1 VQQTSRSLNWILV
14 RVARAFRDTLS
25 ATNACAKRPA
35 HVRPPHTLPL
45 LQLIVVRGQSSC
57 TMAGEEGANQPCRLR
72 GQPDGGAYYTAT
84 VFIWLYAARGCIG
97 ARLSGSAAS
106 ARRMGACR
114 ALRRGVAAPAGI
126 NGMKG
131 GAGDDVEMPETPPT
145 PVKPAP
151 APPPTRWQAPRAC
164 PALQGSEPAACPGAR
179 TPVQLHPYAC
189 CRKSACSCPPS
200 RGAASGAGDQR
211 QVPAAGV
218 QGAGLP
224 EEEPGVLH
232 AGRRGGRHRAR
243 RRALRPAP
251 EQAGY
256 RDHRCGARL
265 HRGPVSPRPAQLA
278 LAPFTPQRGGPR
290 SFSCSAVYCLN
301 LVAPPQVQRP
311 KRVRDEMSLHFY

>member
-151 APPPTRWQAPRAC
+151 APPPTRWQVGSERESAGRRPVLAQHSRGRSRPPVLELGHLCSCIRTHAAARAPAPAPRA
-164 PALQGSEPAACPGAR
+164 GAQ
-179 TPVQLHPYAC
+179 PVAQVTNAR
-189 CRKSACSCPPS
+189 CRPQAFKAQ
-200 RGAASGAGDQR
+200 AFQKKNL
-211 QVPAAGV
+211 VYFMLAGV
-218 QGAGLP
+218 AVGIALGAGLY
-224 EEEPGVLH
+224 GLH
-232 AGRRGGRHRAR
+232 LSKRAIEIIGAGPAFTGGPSHHDQPSSLWRRS
-243 RRALRPAP
+243 RPSA
-251 EQAGY
+251 A
-256 RDHRCGARL
+256 
-265 HRGPVSPRPAQLA
+265 A
-278 LAPFTPQRGGPR
+278 LAR
-290 SFSCSAVYCLN
+290 SVAVQCT
-301 LVAPPQVQRP
+301 A
-311 KRVRDEMSLHFY
+311 